1 VIVVDTNIICYRCM
15 ASPYASAADAAW
27 RRDSQW
33 IAPMLWRSEFR
44 NALAGALRQ
53 RSLTLESALEIASVA
68 EAMLEGNEFLV
79 STHVVMRLVAD
90 SRCSA
95 YDCEFVA
102 LAEEQR
108 VSLLTVDRQVLRN
121 FPKIAIPLEKF
132 VRRATP

>member
-132 VRRATP
+132 VHRATP

>member
-1 VIVVDTNIICYRCM
+1 VIVVDTNIISYRCM

-95 YDCEFVA
+95 YD
-102 LAEEQR
+102 
-108 VSLLTVDRQVLRN
+108 
-121 FPKIAIPLEKF
+121 
-132 VRRATP
+132 